1 MMESSGQEKREFVQE
16 NSKADSIRDTLQK
29 EVLKMA
35 EDAGFSHMALAD
47 RATWHTMKEVRDM
60 CAADKCNAYG
70 HSWTCPPACGT
81 IEECQAR
88 MMEYDWGVLVQTTQM
103 LEDSMDY
110 EGMME
115 GEKTQKERFSD
126 FLKKLREKDIDV
138 LALSSGGC
146 RICRKCSYPDSP
158 CRFPEKAHSSMEAYD
173 LLVSQVC
180 KDNNLGYYYGKD
192 TVTYTG
198 LMLVKE
204 HSGSAK

>member
-1 MMESSGQEKREFVQE
+1 MDSREDKE
-16 NSKADSIRDTLQK
+16 RTSLQK
-29 EVLKMA
+29 EVLKIA
-35 EDAGFSHMALAD
+35 EDVGFSHAALSD
-47 RATWHTMKEVRDM
+47 KKTWHTMKEVRDM

-70 HSWTCPPACGT
+70 NSWTCPPACGT

-88 MMEYDWGVLVQTTQM
+88 MMEYDWGVLVQTTQE
-103 LEDSMDY
+103 LEDS
-110 EGMME
+110 
-115 GEKTQKERFSD
+115 KEHFSE
-126 FLKKLREKDIDV
+126 FLRRLREKGVDV

-158 CRFPEKAHSSMEAYD
+158 CRFPEKALSSMEGYG

-198 LMLVKE
+198 MMLVKE
-204 HSGSAK
+204 